1 LTYSVISSFLYVIY
15 SYSGFYQVFYV
26 LGEVAT
32 PRRTVPKA
40 SFFAL
45 GLTVLLFVLVNV
57 SYFLVVPVDD
67 YITDNRVPPSIDL
80 AERFFTTI
88 LGDKIGRKVM
98 CSLLVIS
105 VFGNLLTLSFVAG
118 RVKQE
123 IAKEGIL
130 PFSRFFAKGNQ
141 TPLSWLKARMTS
153 TTSLGKVETER
164 APITG
169 LFLHWIT
176 TMICIISTSWLRP
189 SLSINIWV
197 TLFGFSIRLII
208 PSIVSGSLI
217 YLKLRKSCGWKEIS
231 AYNCGLIPAVVVL
244 SVMMTVFWNG
254 FAKSAVRFTVVTPYW
269 ILPFI
274 ALSSVLWGMFWWV
287 GLKGL
292 EWVRKEEMV
301 ATRTAVLDQRDNG
314 EWVQVAEVVDI
325 EWRARRAPDVE
336 SFETPKRD
344 R

>member
-1 LTYSVISSFLYVIY
+1 LYVIY
-15 SYSGFYQVFYV
+15 SYSGYYQVFYV
-26 LGEVAT
+26 LSEVAT
-32 PRRTVPKA
+32 PRRTVPRA

-45 GLTVLLFVLVNV
+45 GLTIILFVLVNI
-57 SYFLVVPVDD
+57 SYFFVLPVSDF
-67 YITDNRVPPSIDL
+67 ITDNSVPPATDL

-88 LGDKIGRKVM
+88 LGKDIGRRVM

-105 VFGNLLTLSFVAG
+105 VFGNVLTQSFVAG

-130 PFSRFFAKGNQ
+130 PFSRFFAKGNE
-141 TPLSWLKARMTS
+141 TPLSWLRARMGS
-153 TTSLGKVETER
+153 TASLGKTETER

-176 TMICIISTSWLRP
+176 TMVCIISTSWLHP
-189 SLSINIWV
+189 SRAINIWV
-197 TLFGFSIRLII
+197 TLFGYSIRLII
-208 PSIVSGSLI
+208 PVVVSGSLL
-217 YLKLRKSCGWKEIS
+217 YLKLRKSCNWKEIS
-231 AYNCGLIPAVVVL
+231 AYNCGLIPAAVVF

-254 FAKSAVRFTVVTPYW
+254 FARSAVKFTIASPYW

-274 ALSSVLWGMFWWV
+274 ALTSVFWGMLWWV

-301 ATRTAVLDQRDNG
+301 ATRTAVLDQRGNG

-325 EWRARRAPDVE
+325 EWRARRRKLDIE
-336 SFETPKRD
+336 SISRSTL
-344 R
+344 